1 MTAIIELTS
10 LIIIEFVFAFFFGA
24 FRKMNTKNKRIYLFV
39 ALLPL
44 ALMTMF
50 HSPAIGNDT
59 KNYIDLFNQVKH
71 QSLSAIF
78 KNTRFEKG
86 YLLYNFLLGKLFQSP
101 QALFICTGAFLY
113 LSLSRWLKKWCD
125 APGLFVCLL
134 VEMLVIDGWINTQ
147 RQTMVAAI
155 LFFAFDF
162 LMERKPIKFA
172 LITLLASS
180 FHNVSL
186 VFLLAYP
193 AVYFLKRK
201 ENAGILGKYRFE
213 IVAFL
218 ACLLV
223 GFFFTPLLSLLV
235 RIFPRYA
242 YYINGLYMNG
252 EARLAIILKIV
263 VYGLMLLLPRA
274 LEKRKSDE
282 SGLKIILYRFSIIN
296 MVFMVGANKAT
307 ILMRFAGLFS
317 TYAILEYTNCVARLK
332 CKSNRQVVT
341 AISLILFAIYGVT
354 ITVLRTPAWQTTYP
368 FEWFWS

>member
-10 LIIIEFVFAFFFGA
+10 LVIIECILALIFGA
-24 FRKMNTKNKRIYLFV
+24 FRKMSAKNKSIYLFV

-50 HSPAIGNDT
+50 HSADIGNDT
-59 KNYIDLFNQVKH
+59 RIYIEVFNQIKH
-71 QSLSAIF
+71 QSLSQIF

-86 YLLYNFLLGKLFQSP
+86 YLLYNLLLGKMFRSP

-113 LSLSRWLKKWCD
+113 LSLARWLKKWCD

-134 VEMLVIDGWINTQ
+134 VEMLVIDGWMNTQ
-147 RQTMVAAI
+147 RQTIAVAI

-162 LMERKPIKFA
+162 LIEKKPVKFV

-193 AVYFLKRK
+193 AVYLLKRK
-201 ENAGILGKYRFE
+201 ENASFFARYKFE
-213 IVAFL
+213 TTVFL
-218 ACLLV
+218 VCLLV
-223 GFFFTPLLSLLV
+223 GIAIMPLLRLLI
-235 RIFPRYA
+235 RIFPRYS
-242 YYINGLYMNG
+242 YYINGVYMNG
-252 EARLAIILKIV
+252 EARLAIILKIA
-263 VYGLMLLLPRA
+263 VYGLMLLLPRVV
-274 LEKRKSDE
+274 ERKRDE
-282 SGLKIILYRFSIIN
+282 SSLGITLYRFSIIN
-296 MVFMVGANKAT
+296 LLIMIVANRAT

-317 TYAILEYTNCVARLK
+317 TYAIFEYTNSVADLK
-332 CKSNRQVVT
+332 YKSNRQVVT
-341 AISLILFAIYGVT
+341 IISLILFAIYGGV

-368 FEWFWS
+368 FKWCF